1 MGVPRLTLTPAISP
15 VLLLQGGQHSQH
27 CVRHADHWH
36 HGHSRAS
43 TQDPPIL
50 CSMRQPQRS
59 PGAHQGTCSAS
70 KQVTVEDFPPSLKW
84 DCPSQKLLRCS
95 QHSTAL
101 PRPASPCQQ
110 CLDAIW
116 KLAQA
121 GHPQQAAWI
130 RSPLLDR
137 VIALDS
143 KNVDCPMP
151 GHHGTRLVPVL
162 PWSVYSIS
170 PDIRWGHCE
179 EPPSTLSQGV
189 GRAQLCQQCSPG
201 L

>member
-27 CVRHADHWH
+27 CVQHADHWH

-43 TQDPPIL
+43 IQDPPIL
-50 CSMRQPQRS
+50 CNMRQPQRS

-70 KQVTVEDFPPSLKW
+70 KQVAVEDFPPSLKR
-84 DCPSQKLLRCS
+84 DCSSQELLRCS
-95 QHSTAL
+95 QYSTAQL
-101 PRPASPCQQ
+101 CPGQPA
-110 CLDAIW
+110 
-116 KLAQA
+116 LASSILMPSRNWHKVDIPSRQL
-121 GHPQQAAWI
+121 G
-130 RSPLLDR
+130 R

-170 PDIRWGHCE
+170 PDIR
-179 EPPSTLSQGV
+179 
-189 GRAQLCQQCSPG
+189 
-201 L
+201 